1 MKYVNEYRVIF
12 MFKGCNRVKDDYK
25 RMFFSNLSILLKRF
39 QDFKISVYPENYKVF
54 TEIPVEYVSKKI

>member
-1 MKYVNEYRVIF
+1 

-39 QDFKISVYPENYKVF
+39 QDFKISVYPENHKVF